1 MTTPGL
7 LIVFTEGDRVRGL
20 GHVSRCSAYAEGW
33 LLRGGQVCWVLDGDA
48 VAIAA
53 IGSGQDV
60 IRRRWQEDGETPS
73 GLRAEIAL
81 VDSYVASAEAI
92 ATIASNSDVTV
103 FIDDLG
109 SSYPSGVVV
118 HPAPDRPAAER
129 CGSERVLNGPSWQ
142 PLRPPFWDLPE
153 RLPVRPDIERIL
165 VIFGGGDLHG
175 IGVPIARLARQACP
189 AASIDLVLGAGQPA
203 PPVMPGVSVHQAID
217 AAAMASLMQAA
228 DIAISSAGQT
238 VFELARCG
246 TPAILVGTAANQKAN
261 LDHWPALSG
270 YIVAGVWG
278 TADLEPRVKAAMA
291 QLRDPV
297 VRQSIGAR
305 AVGVVDGQGVRR
317 LFDHLERFR
326 VQERV

>member
-1 MTTPGL
+1 MTEPGL

-33 LLRGGQVCWVLDGDA
+33 LLRGGQVCWILDGDA
-48 VAIAA
+48 VAVAA
-53 IGSGQDV
+53 IGSGQNV

-73 GLRAEIAL
+73 GLRAAIAL
-81 VDSYVASAEAI
+81 VDSYVASAEAME
-92 ATIASNSDVTV
+92 TIASNSDVTV

-109 SSYPSGVVV
+109 WSYPSGVVV
-118 HPAPDRPAAER
+118 HPAPDRPV
-129 CGSERVLNGPSWQ
+129 SETSESGRVLNGPSWQ

-153 RLPVRPDIERIL
+153 RLPARPDVERIL

-175 IGVPIARLARQACP
+175 IGVPMARLALQVYP
-189 AASIDLVLGAGQPA
+189 AGRVDLVLGAGHPA
-203 PPVMPGVSVHQAID
+203 PPVMPGVSVHQAVD
-217 AAAMASLMQAA
+217 AAAMASLMLAA

-238 VFELARCG
+238 AFELARCG
-246 TPAILVGTAANQKAN
+246 APAILVGTAANQQAN
-261 LDHWPALSG
+261 LDHWPALCG
-270 YIVAGVWG
+270 YIVAGVWDA
-278 TADLEPRVKAAMA
+278 ADLEARVEAAMA

-305 AVGVVDGQGVRR
+305 AAGVVDGQGVQR
-317 LFDHLERFR
+317 LFDHLERST